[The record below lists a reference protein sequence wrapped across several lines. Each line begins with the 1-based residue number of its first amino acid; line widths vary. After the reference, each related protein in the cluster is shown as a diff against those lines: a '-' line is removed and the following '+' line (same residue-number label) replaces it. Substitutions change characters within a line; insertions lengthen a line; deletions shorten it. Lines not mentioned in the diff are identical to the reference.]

1 MDQKMNQKSLR
12 QRAESL
18 LEVHNGACSVWMG
31 SHLLEA
37 FQQMEKEGLVTI
49 KPSGGIF
56 WIVDVRMER
65 QGV

>member
-1 MDQKMNQKSLR
+1 MTTKTLR

-49 KPSGGIF
+49 KPSGGIVGM
-56 WIVDVRMER
+56 VDVRMEK
-65 QGV
+65 QPA